1 MGNSK
6 STNML
11 LITASLRTSTKASM
25 ICTYAAFAS
34 LRLLVIDDVRRVE
47 IAFAASLTC
56 LESVQSEV

>member
-1 MGNSK
+1 
-6 STNML
+6 
-11 LITASLRTSTKASM
+11 M